1 MHSFAKTARRGAALF
16 ALALYPGAVDAQYF
30 GRNKVRGEKFDFRV
44 LQSPHFDA
52 YHYPAESLA
61 TTDAARMAERW
72 YARLSALLGH
82 EFKRRPLVFYADH
95 PDFQQTNV
103 IGELIGQ
110 GTGGVTES
118 ARSRVI
124 MPFTGVYAEND
135 HVLGHELVH
144 VFQYDIADTVSR
156 IPGAKG
162 PGINA
167 LPLWLIE
174 GMAEYLSLGRNDAHT
189 AMWLRDAVLR
199 NDLPTI
205 RQLTRDSRFF
215 PYRYG
220 EALWAY
226 VGGKW
231 GDPTVGALYRAS
243 LRYGFEPAIKRV
255 LGISDDSLSKE
266 WHAAIRTAY
275 AAVIAELT
283 KPQDAGTRLLPGERR
298 ERGMMQVSPALS
310 PDGRYVAFLSSRT
323 LVSVDLFVA
332 ETRTGRI
339 MHQLTT
345 PNRDEHFG
353 SLSFITSSGS
363 WSPDGS
369 QLAYVTFAN
378 GDNEI
383 AIFDVARKRAIKH
396 FNLGRVGAVS
406 DVAWGPSGEIAL
418 SGTSGGISDIY
429 LLDPRGG
436 RLRQLTNDR
445 FADLQPTWSPD
456 GRTIAFVTDRGTTD
470 FDRLTYGPLQL
481 ATIDVAACPIGE
493 CSVRLMPVFHGAKHL
508 TPQFAPDG
516 RSLFFVSDRDG
527 ISNVY
532 RVSLG
537 DGATYQVTRLA
548 TGVSGITALSPALT
562 VASRSG
568 EMVFSV
574 FDNSGEAL
582 VRLDS
587 GATGG
592 LPVSPRLATRAI
604 AGLLPPADPTSSSRV
619 AAYLTDATTGL
630 PAADHPF
637 PIRPYRPR
645 FGLEYI
651 GAPSVGVAFGGYG
664 TGVGGSVQAFFGD
677 MLNDR
682 LIGGTLFAGGDVRDI
697 GGSAMYLSQGHR
709 LNWLVGAAHIPYL
722 IGGAA
727 GYRDTTLSVGGGRVP
742 ALLYEQQLARLY
754 VDQASVTAQYP
765 LSPTRRFEAGL
776 SANRQTVGVQSVRTL
791 VVGGQAVSQEQSDDS
806 ALPGV
811 NYGQA
816 VFAYVGDYSTFGF
829 TSPIA
834 GGRYRFEAS
843 PVFGGLTFGT
853 LLADY
858 RRYLF
863 VRPVTVAVRGLH
875 YGRYGADAER
885 SDWLQSLFLG
895 YGSLVRGY
903 SVESFSAAECTPV
916 SGNPSACPEFDRLL
930 GSRIAVAS
938 AELRIPLFGPKPLA
952 LVPAS
957 FLPIELSPFLD
968 AGVAWSR
975 DEAPNLQ
982 FSRNS
987 TSRVPVI
994 STGLSARMNLF
1005 GAMVLEIYY
1014 AYPFQRPAKGAH
1026 FGFQLQPGW

>member
-1 MHSFAKTARRGAALF
+1 MRSIAATTVRIGAVVIM
-16 ALALYPGAVDAQYF
+16 LALQASSLGAQYF

-44 LQSPHFDA
+44 LEAPHFDI
-52 YHYPAESLA
+52 YHYPAESTV

-72 YARLSALLGH
+72 YARLSTLLNH
-82 EFKRRPLVFYADH
+82 QFKRRPLVFYADH

-103 IGELIGQ
+103 AGDLISQ
-110 GTGGVTES
+110 ATGGFTES
-118 ARSRVI
+118 ARSRVV
-124 MPFTGVYAEND
+124 MPFTGIYAEND

-144 VFQYDIADTVSR
+144 VFQYDIADTVAKT
-156 IPGAKG
+156 PGARG

-174 GMAEYLSLGRNDAHT
+174 GMAEYLSVGRNDPHT
-189 AMWLRDAVLR
+189 AMWLRDAVVR
-199 NDLPTI
+199 NDLPTV

-226 VGGKW
+226 IGGRW
-231 GDPTVGALYRAS
+231 GDQTVDALFRAS
-243 LRYGFEPAIKRV
+243 LRHGFEPAIKRV

-266 WHAAIRTAY
+266 WHATIRAAY
-275 AAVIAELT
+275 APVVAGLT
-283 KPQDAGTRLLPGERR
+283 KPSEAGIRLLQNERR
-298 ERGMMQVSPALS
+298 ERGVMEVSPSLS
-310 PDGRYVAFLSSRT
+310 PDGRYVAFLSSRN

-332 ETRTGRI
+332 ETKTGRI
-339 MHQLTT
+339 VHQLTT
-345 PNRDEHFG
+345 PNRDEHFAA
-353 SLSFITSSGS
+353 LSYITAAGS
-363 WSPDGS
+363 WSSDGR

-383 AIFDVARKRAIKH
+383 AIFDVDQKRAVKH
-396 FNLGRVGAVS
+396 FNLPGIGAVS
-406 DVAWGPSGEIAL
+406 DVAWGPRGEIAL
-418 SGTSGGISDIY
+418 AGTNGGISDLY
-429 LLDPRGG
+429 LLDPRTG
-436 RLRQLTNDR
+436 RVRQLTNDR
-445 FADLQPTWSPD
+445 FADVQPTWSPD
-456 GRTIAFVTDRGTTD
+456 GRTIAFATDRGGTD
-470 FDRLTYGPLQL
+470 LDRLTYGRLQL
-481 ATIDVAACPIGE
+481 ATVDVDACGQGT
-493 CSVRLMPVFHGAKHL
+493 CNVRVLPVFHDAKHI

-516 RSLFFVSDRDG
+516 KSLFFVSDRDG

-532 RVSLG
+532 RVALG
-537 DGATYQVTRLA
+537 DGSTFQVTRLA
-548 TGVSGITALSPALT
+548 TGVSGITALSPALS
-562 VASRSG
+562 VASQSG
-568 EMVFSV
+568 DIVFSV
-574 FDNSGEAL
+574 FDNSGEVL
-582 VRLDS
+582 YRLDA
-587 GATGG
+587 GAAAG
-592 LPVSPRLATRAI
+592 LPVAPRMATTAT
-604 AGLLPPADPTSSSRV
+604 AGLLPPTNQPTSPRV
-619 AAYLTDATTGL
+619 STYLADAITGL
-630 PAADHPF
+630 PAADREF

-664 TGVGGSVQAFFGD
+664 TGVGGSVQAFFSD

-682 LIGGTLFAGGDVRDI
+682 LIGATLFAGGGIRDI
-697 GGSAMYLSQGHR
+697 GGQAMYLSQGNR

-727 GYRDTTLSVGGGRVP
+727 GYRDTTIGGGS
-742 ALLYEQQLARLY
+742 ALIYEQQLARLY
-754 VDQASVTAQYP
+754 VDQASLTAQYP
-765 LSPTRRFEAGL
+765 LSPTRRFEAGV
-776 SANRQTVGVQSVRTL
+776 SANRQSVGVESRQTV
-791 VVGGQAVSQEQSDDS
+791 VVGGQVVRQATSDNTV
-806 ALPGV
+806 LPSV
-811 NYGQA
+811 NYAQGT
-816 VFAYVGDYSTFGF
+816 VAYVGDYSTFGF

-843 PVFGGLTFGT
+843 PVLGGLTFGS

-858 RRYLF
+858 RRYVF

-885 SDWLQSLFLG
+885 SDWMQSLFLG

-903 SVESFSAAECTPV
+903 SVESFSGTECTPV

-952 LVPAS
+952 VIPAS
-957 FLPIELSPFLD
+957 FLPIELSPFVD
-968 AGVAWSR
+968 AGVAWSSS
-975 DEAPNLQ
+975 EAPTLQ
-982 FSRNS
+982 FNRNS
-987 TSRVPVI
+987 ISRVPVI

-1014 AYPFQRPAKGAH
+1014 AYPFQRPEKGAH

>member
-1 MHSFAKTARRGAALF
+1 MRSFTKTARLGAAC
-16 ALALYPGAVDAQYF
+16 LALLLHPSAVDAQYF
-30 GRNKVRGEKFDFRV
+30 GRNKVRGEKFDFRI

-52 YHYPAESLA
+52 YHYAAESLA

-124 MPFTGVYAEND
+124 MPFTGVYADND

-156 IPGAKG
+156 IPGTKG
-162 PGINA
+162 PGINS
-167 LPLWLIE
+167 LPLWLME
-174 GMAEYLSLGRNDAHT
+174 GMAEYLSLGRNDPNT

-199 NDLPTI
+199 NKLPTI
-205 RQLTRDSRFF
+205 RQLTTDSRFF

-226 VGGKW
+226 IGGKW
-231 GDPTVGALYRAS
+231 GDETVGRLYRAS
-243 LRYGFEPAIKRV
+243 LQRGFEPAIKRV
-255 LGISDDSLSKE
+255 LGMSDDSLSKE
-266 WHAAIRTAY
+266 WHAAIRATYTPIMAD
-275 AAVIAELT
+275 LT
-283 KPQDAGTRLLPGERR
+283 KPRDAGTRLLPTERL
-298 ERGMMQVSPALS
+298 EPGMMEVSPALS
-310 PDGRYVAFLSSRT
+310 PDGRYVAFLSSRN

-339 MHQLTT
+339 VHQLTT

-353 SLSFITSSGS
+353 SLSFINSSGS

-369 QLAYVTFAN
+369 HLAYVTFAN

-383 AIFDVARKRAIKH
+383 AIFDVARKRAVRH

-406 DVAWGPSGEIAL
+406 DVAWGPGGEIAL

-429 LLDPRGG
+429 LLDPRSG
-436 RLRQLTNDR
+436 RRRRLTNDR

-456 GRTIAFVTDRGTTD
+456 GRTIAFATDRGTTD
-470 FDRLTYGPLQL
+470 FDRLTYGKLQL
-481 ATIDVAACPIGE
+481 ATIDVAACPAGE
-493 CSVRLMPVFHGAKHL
+493 CAARALPVFHGAKHI

-532 RVSLG
+532 RVSIA
-537 DGATYQVTRLA
+537 DGAAYQVTRLA

-562 VASRSG
+562 IASRSG
-568 EMVFSV
+568 EVVFSV
-574 FDNSGEAL
+574 FDNAGEML
-582 VRLDS
+582 VRLDP
-587 GATGG
+587 GATAGV
-592 LPVSPRLATRAI
+592 PVSPPPATHPI
-604 AGLLPPADPTSSSRV
+604 AGTLPPVNPPSSRV
-619 AAYLTDATTGL
+619 DTYLADATTGL
-630 PAADHPF
+630 PAVGSAF
-637 PIRPYRPR
+637 SIRPYRPR

-651 GAPSVGVAFGGYG
+651 GSPSVGVGFGGYG
-664 TGVGGSVQAFFGD
+664 TGVGGSVQAFFSD

-682 LIGGTLFAGGDVRDI
+682 LIGATLFAGGDVRDI
-697 GGSAMYLSQGHR
+697 GGSAMYLSQGQR
-709 LNWLVGAAHIPYL
+709 LNWLVGAAHIPYV
-722 IGGAA
+722 IGGVA
-727 GYRDTTLSVGGGRVP
+727 GYRDTTISVGGGGVRGLV
-742 ALLYEQQLARLY
+742 YEQQLARLY
-754 VDQASVTAQYP
+754 VDQASAVAQYP
-765 LSPTRRFEAGL
+765 LSPTRRFEVGL
-776 SANRQTVGVQSVRTL
+776 SANRQTVGLQSLQTV
-791 VVGGQAVSQEQSDDS
+791 VVGGQVVRQDQSNDNTLARIS
-806 ALPGV
+806 
-811 NYGQA
+811 YGQA
-816 VFAYVGDYSTFGF
+816 TFAYVGDYSTFGF

-843 PVFGGLTFGT
+843 PVFGGLTYGS

-863 VRPVTVAVRGLH
+863 VRPVTVAIRGLH

-885 SDWLQSLFLG
+885 TDWLQSVFLG

-903 SVESFSAAECTPV
+903 SMESFSAAECTPV
-916 SGNPSACPEFDRLL
+916 PGNASACPEFDRLV

-938 AELRIPLFGPKPLA
+938 AELRIPLFGPRPLA
-952 LVPAS
+952 LVPAG
-957 FLPIELSPFLD
+957 FLPLELSPFVD

-987 TSRVPVI
+987 TGRVPVI

>member
-1 MHSFAKTARRGAALF
+1 MRSFTKTARLSAALF
-16 ALALYPGAVDAQYF
+16 ALVLHPGATDAQYF
-30 GRNKVRGEKFDFRV
+30 GRNKVRGEKFDFRI

-72 YARLSALLGH
+72 YARLSTLLGH

-103 IGELIGQ
+103 IGELISQ

-144 VFQYDIADTVSR
+144 VFQYDIADTLSR
-156 IPGAKG
+156 VPGAKG
-162 PGINA
+162 PGIHS
-167 LPLWLIE
+167 LPLWLME
-174 GMAEYLSLGRNDAHT
+174 GMAEYLSLGCNDPHT

-205 RQLTRDSRFF
+205 RQLTHDSRFF

-226 VGGKW
+226 IGGKW
-231 GDPTVGALYRAS
+231 GDHNVGALYRAS
-243 LRYGFEPAIKRV
+243 LRHGFEPAIKRV
-255 LGISDDSLSKE
+255 LGISGDSLSKE
-266 WHAAIRTAY
+266 WHAAIRAAY
-275 AAVIAELT
+275 APIIAERT
-283 KPQDAGTRLLPGERR
+283 KPRDAGTRLLPRERT
-298 ERGMMQVSPALS
+298 ERGMMEVSPVLS
-310 PDGRYVAFLSSRT
+310 PDGRYVAFLSSRN

-339 MHQLTT
+339 VHQLTT

-378 GDNEI
+378 SDNEI
-383 AIFDVARKRAIKH
+383 AIFDVARKRAVKH
-396 FNLGRVGAVS
+396 FNLPRVGAVS
-406 DVAWGPSGEIAL
+406 DVAWGPGGEIAL

-429 LLDPRGG
+429 LLDPRNGS
-436 RLRQLTNDR
+436 LRQLTNDR

-456 GRTIAFVTDRGTTD
+456 GRTIAFSTDRGTTD
-470 FDRLTYGPLQL
+470 FDRLTYGRLQL
-481 ATIDVAACPIGE
+481 ATIDVATCPTGE
-493 CSVRLMPVFHGAKHL
+493 CVARLLPVFRGAKHL
-508 TPQFAPDG
+508 TPQFGPDG
-516 RSLFFVSDRDG
+516 RSLFFVADPDG

-532 RVSLG
+532 RVSLA
-537 DGATYQVTRLA
+537 DGATYQVTRIA
-548 TGVSGITALSPALT
+548 TGVSGITTLSPALT

-574 FDNSGEAL
+574 FDNSGEVL

-592 LPVSPRLATRAI
+592 VPVTPRLATRAI
-604 AGLLPPADPTSSSRV
+604 AGMLPPADTTSRV
-619 AAYLTDATTGL
+619 ATYLADALTGL
-630 PAADHPF
+630 PAVDRAF
-637 PIRPYRPR
+637 SIRPYRPR

-664 TGVGGSVQAFFGD
+664 TGVGGSVQAFFSD

-682 LIGGTLFAGGDVRDI
+682 LIGGTLFAGGNVRDL
-697 GGSAMYLSQGHR
+697 GGSAMYLSQGQR

-727 GYRDTTLSVGGGRVP
+727 GYRDTTLGGGVGG
-742 ALLYEQQLARLY
+742 LIYEQQLARLY
-754 VDQASVTAQYP
+754 VDQASVVAQYP

-776 SANRQTVGVQSVRTL
+776 AANRQTIRVQSVQT
-791 VVGGQAVSQEQSDDS
+791 VIVGGQVVRQEQSDAN
-806 ALPGV
+806 ALPGL

-816 VFAYVGDYSTFGF
+816 SFAFVGDYSTFGF

-843 PVFGGLTFGT
+843 PVFGGLTYGS

-858 RRYLF
+858 RRYVF

-885 SDWLQSLFLG
+885 SDWLQSLYLG

-903 SVESFSAAECTPV
+903 SVESFSAAECTSVP
-916 SGNPSACPEFDRLL
+916 GNASACPEFDRLV

-938 AELRIPLFGPKPLA
+938 AELRIPLFGPRPLA
-952 LVPAS
+952 LVPAN
-957 FLPIELSPFLD
+957 FLPVELSPFID

-975 DEAPNLQ
+975 AEAPNLQ

-987 TSRVPVI
+987 TGRVPVL

-1014 AYPFQRPAKGAH
+1014 AYPFQRPTKGAH

>member
-1 MHSFAKTARRGAALF
+1 MRSIAAVTVRLGTAVIL
-16 ALALYPGAVDAQYF
+16 LALHAASLDAQYF

-44 LQSPHFDA
+44 LQSPHFDV
-52 YHYPAESLA
+52 YHYSAESTA
-61 TTDAARMAERW
+61 TADAARMAERW

-103 IGELIGQ
+103 LGDLIGQ
-110 GTGGVTES
+110 STGGATEG
-118 ARSRVI
+118 ARSRVV
-124 MPFTGVYAEND
+124 MPFTGVYAETD

-144 VFQYDIADTVSR
+144 VFQYAVADTVSR
-156 IPGAKG
+156 IPGQRG

-174 GMAEYLSLGRNDAHT
+174 GMAEYLSVGRNDPHT
-189 AMWLRDAVLR
+189 AMWLRDAVAR
-199 NDLPTI
+199 NDLPTV

-226 VGGKW
+226 IGGRW
-231 GDPTVGALYRAS
+231 GDQTVNTLYRAS
-243 LRYGFEPAIKRV
+243 LRHGLEPAIKRV

-266 WHAAIRTAY
+266 WHTAIRAAY
-275 AAVIAELT
+275 ASMMAGLA
-283 KPQDAGTRLLPGERR
+283 KPSDAGTRLLSGERR
-298 ERGMMQVSPALS
+298 ERGMMEVSPALS
-310 PDGRYVAFLSSRT
+310 PDGRYVSFLSSRN
-323 LVSVDLFVA
+323 LVSIDLFVA

-339 MHQLTT
+339 VHQLTT

-353 SLSFITSSGS
+353 ALSFIGSSGS
-363 WSPDGS
+363 WSPDGR

-383 AIFDVARKRAIKH
+383 AIFDIERKRAVKH
-396 FNLGRVGAVS
+396 FNLAGIGAVS
-406 DVAWGPSGEIAL
+406 DVAWGPSGELAL
-418 SGTSGGISDIY
+418 SGTRGGISDIY
-429 LLDPRGG
+429 LLDPKTG
-436 RLRQLTNDR
+436 RVRQLTNDR

-456 GRTIAFVTDRGTTD
+456 GRTIAFTSDRGATD
-470 FDRLTYGPLQL
+470 FERLTYGRLQL
-481 ATIDVAACPIGE
+481 ATIDLTACGQGPCG
-493 CSVRLMPVFHGAKHL
+493 VRLLPVFHDAKHL
-508 TPQFAPDG
+508 SPQFSPDG
-516 RSLFFVSDRDG
+516 RNLFFVSDRDG

-532 RVSLG
+532 RVSLA
-537 DGATYQVTRLA
+537 DGGTFQVTRVV
-548 TGVSGITALSPALT
+548 TGISGITALSPALG
-562 VASRSG
+562 VASGSG
-568 EMVFSV
+568 DMVFSV
-574 FDNSGEAL
+574 FDNSGQL
-582 VRLDS
+582 LFRLDPS
-587 GATGG
+587 ATAGTS
-592 LPVSPRLATRAI
+592 VTPRLATRST
-604 AGLLPPADPTSSSRV
+604 AGVLPPGDSPQARVTPYLAD
-619 AAYLTDATTGL
+619 AATGL
-630 PAADHPF
+630 PAADREF
-637 PIRPYRPR
+637 PTRPYRPK

-664 TGVGGSVQAFFGD
+664 TGVGGSVQAFFSD

-682 LIGGTLFAGGDVRDI
+682 LIGATLFAGGDVRDI
-697 GGSAMYLSQGHR
+697 GGQAIYLSQGNR

-727 GYRDTTLSVGGGRVP
+727 GYRDTTIGGGRGG
-742 ALLYEQQLARLY
+742 LIYEQQLARLY
-754 VDQASVTAQYP
+754 VDQAAVTAQYP
-765 LSPTRRFEAGL
+765 LSPTRRFEAGV
-776 SANRQTVGVQSVRTL
+776 SANRQSVGIQSQQTL
-791 VVGGQAVSQEQSDDS
+791 VVGGQVVRQSNSDNV
-806 ALPGV
+806 ALPAV

-816 VFAYVGDYSTFGF
+816 TFAYVGDYTTFGF

-834 GGRYRFEAS
+834 GGRYRLEAS
-843 PVFGGLTFGT
+843 PVFGGLNFGT

-875 YGRYGADAER
+875 YGRYGADSER
-885 SDWLQSLFLG
+885 SNWLQSLFLG

-903 SVESFSAAECTPV
+903 SVQSFSAAECTPV

-938 AELRIPLFGPKPLA
+938 AELRIPLVGPKPLG
-952 LVPAS
+952 LIPGS
-957 FLPIELSPFLD
+957 FLPIELSPFVD
-968 AGVAWSR
+968 AGVAWSSS
-975 DEAPNLQ
+975 EAPSLQ

-987 TSRVPVI
+987 TQRVPVL

-1014 AYPFQRPAKGAH
+1014 AYPFQRPDKGAH